1 MFMQDVIES
10 EPTLA
15 SDVAIV
21 TNQKSETYQQHVGES
36 GVRVVVKDATKGPIE
51 QNCHLALGYDL
62 LTVKNGDAVLKSLK
76 DSVKEDGF
84 VMLEEL
90 QSAYNK
96 IKNMTTNLFTQH
108 NLMIVSEQFVENRV
122 VLLLRQPS
130 NVDDREK
137 QIVKVTENNFK
148 WVEELKESLIA
159 SETGKYTYV
168 VCQGEE
174 FFGAVGLMN
183 CLKNETGGRNVRMF
197 FIQDKNFDKFDFNSK
212 SFATQL
218 KKDLIQNV
226 YNGQWGSFRHLKLDG
241 TMSIPTL
248 PVEHAYVNALTK
260 GDLASLKW
268 IEGPLTHDRPDFK
281 DSRVDLCT
289 VYYAPINFRDVML
302 SSGKLS
308 ADALPGDL
316 AQQDCILGLEFSG
329 RDSKGK
335 RIMAMV
341 QAKSLATTCI
351 AQKNMMWDVP
361 DNWSME
367 EASTI
372 PCVYSTVYYALSI
385 RGKMKKG
392 ESILIHAGSG
402 GVGQA
407 AISIALHAGLTVFT
421 TVGSQEKRDYLK
433 KTFPKVSLFLYL
445 CFLIIFFLS
454 IFFF

>member
-1 MFMQDVIES
+1 MFIQDVIES

-21 TNQKSETYQQHVGES
+21 TNQKTETYLQHVGDC
-36 GVRVVVKDATKGPIE
+36 GVRVIAKDASKGPIE
-51 QNCHLALGYDL
+51 QNCHLAIGYDL
-62 LTVKNGDAVLKSLK
+62 LTVGNGDAVLKNLK
-76 DSVKEDGF
+76 DSVKDDGF
-84 VMLEEL
+84 VLLDEL
-90 QSAYNK
+90 QSAYKKVK
-96 IKNMTTNLFTQH
+96 ILTNNTFTKNNLTV
-108 NLMIVSEQFVENRV
+108 ISEQVVENRV
-122 VLLLRQPS
+122 VLLIRQPT
-130 NVDDREK
+130 NLNDRDK
-137 QIVKVTENNFK
+137 QIVRVTENNFN

-159 SETGKYTYV
+159 SQTGKFTYI
-168 VCQGEE
+168 VCEGEE
-174 FFGAVGLMN
+174 LFGAVGLMN
-183 CLKNETGGRNVRMF
+183 CIKNEAGGRLARMF
-197 FIQDKNFDKFDFNSK
+197 FIQDKNLENFTFNSK
-212 SFATQL
+212 TFDEQL

-226 YNGQWGSFRHLKLDG
+226 YKNGQWGSFRHLKLDG
-241 TMSIPTL
+241 TTSVPTL

-268 IEGPLTHDRPDFK
+268 IEGPLSHDRPDSK

-302 SSGKLS
+302 SSGKLA

-329 RDSKGK
+329 RDSRGK

-341 QAKSLATTCI
+341 QAKSLATTCV
-351 AQKNMMWDVP
+351 AQRNMMWEIP
-361 DNWSME
+361 DNWTME

-372 PCVYSTVYYALSI
+372 PCVYSTVYYALVI

-407 AISIALHAGLTVFT
+407 AISVALHAGLNVFT
-421 TVGSQEKRDYLK
+421 TVGSKEKRDYLK
-433 KTFPKVSLFLYL
+433 KTFPKVN
-445 CFLIIFFLS
+445 LS
-454 IFFF
+454 FH